1 MIIIYFQPPFLLHRC
16 SPFHSFWTTFSFSP
30 LLHLFSTSLPPFT
43 FFQPPFLFLLSST
56 FSPPLFPLL
65 LFFQPH
71 FLFHLFSTFSPPLF
85 RLLLLFN
92 HLFFFTSSLPLLH
105 LCSAFYFYSTTFSF
119 SPPLHL
125 FSTSVPPSTSYSI
138 FLPTSII
145 SSWNLF
151 CLKSFLKQCL
161 WTNYMQTVAP
171 SNVFY
176 IFLVPLW
183 GSSRIPLKNPNLGL
197 EFEFS

>member
-16 SPFHSFWTTFSFSP
+16 SAFHSFWTTFSFSP
-30 LLHLFSTSLPPFT
+30 LLHLFSTSLPPFI
-43 FFQPPFLFLLSST
+43 FLQPPFLFLLSST
-56 FSPPLFPLL
+56 FSPPLFRLL
-65 LFFQPH
+65 LF
-71 FLFHLFSTFSPPLF
+71 
-85 RLLLLFN
+85 FN

>member
-16 SPFHSFWTTFSFSP
+16 SAFHSFWTTFSFSP

-56 FSPPLFPLL
+56 FSPPLFRLL
-65 LFFQPH
+65 LFFQPP
-71 FLFHLFSTFSPPLF
+71 FLFYLFSTSSPPLF

-92 HLFFFTSSLPLLH
+92 HLFFFTSSPPLLH
-105 LCSAFYFYSTTFSF
+105 LCSTFHF
-119 SPPLHL
+119 ILHL
-125 FSTSVPPSTSYSI
+125 SSHI
-138 FLPTSII
+138 FI

-161 WTNYMQTVAP
+161 WTNYMQTVVP

>member
-1 MIIIYFQPPFLLHRC
+1 MTLKRG
-16 SPFHSFWTTFSFSP
+16 
-30 LLHLFSTSLPPFT
+30 LLHLFLRQYSWLSFTFNHLFFSTPVPPFT
-43 FFQPPFLFLLSST
+43 LFLNHLFFFSSSPPFLHLSSA
-56 FSPPLFPLL
+56 FY
-65 LFFQPH
+65 FF
-71 FLFHLFSTFSPPLF
+71 
-85 RLLLLFN
+85 FN

-161 WTNYMQTVAP
+161 WTNYMQTVVP